1 MNNPYFIVERVGM
14 DTETS
19 YNKYP
24 EFQAWEEGKQA
35 GIKEV
40 VEFINNLIIGID
52 GCRFEERLD
61 GDKGCIVLDMNENQ
75 WQSKLKSWGID

>member
-1 MNNPYFIVERVGM
+1 MNNPYFIVDKVGM

-40 VEFINNLIIGID
+40 VEWIK
-52 GCRFEERLD
+52 ER
-61 GDKGCIVLDMNENQ
+61 E
-75 WQSKLKSWGID
+75 LKEWEIE